1 MVVFFLRKKNIVY
14 WPEFM
19 FVRISRIFLLRMLNC
34 TFCWWERSGSLT
46 AAVMAKV
53 DRRALLKA
61 CERGD
66 IEYLRQ
72 LKQQKLQVTND
83 TKYGRPTALHLAA
96 E

>member
-1 MVVFFLRKKNIVY
+1 MNWL
-14 WPEFM
+14 EFM

-34 TFCWWERSGSLT
+34 TFCWWERSLT

-72 LKQQKLQVTND
+72 LKQQKLQVTD
-83 TKYGRPTALHLAA
+83 GERYDRPTTLHLAA
-96 E
+96 K

>member
-1 MVVFFLRKKNIVY
+1 M
-14 WPEFM
+14 
-19 FVRISRIFLLRMLNC
+19 
-34 TFCWWERSGSLT
+34 T

-53 DRRALLKA
+53 DRRALLQA

-66 IEYLRQ
+66 IEYIRQ

-83 TKYGRPTALHLAA
+83 TKYGRPTTLHLAA